1 MSQSPTPTFD
11 ILKAKAKIAGSRR
24 SVAAIARAMGLERQT
39 VGHWLRGRG
48 EPNMKQLHK
57 LAQELG
63 CHWLELVTD
72 DATVV
77 NDPAEKTRL
86 ERIRAASP
94 AIQAMID
101 RLLEET
107 ANKS

>member
-1 MSQSPTPTFD
+1 MSQPPTPTFD
-11 ILKAKAKIAGSRR
+11 ILKAKARIALDGR
-24 SVAAIARAMGLERQT
+24 SVAAIAKAMGLERQT

-57 LAQELG
+57 MAQELG
-63 CHWLELVTD
+63 CHWLELVND
-72 DATVV
+72 DATVI
-77 NDPAEKTRL
+77 NDPAEKTRV

-101 RLLEET
+101 RLLAET
-107 ANKS
+107 AGKA